1 MKMRHLITGLFV
13 SALVL
18 GACEDPDELVMS
30 GSENMQTLTVK
41 GRLVSDENV
50 EYDAVVDEAAGIITV
65 QVPYYISD
73 TEAVQGDL
81 TAMKVRGSLPY
92 GTRFEPGLSGIHDL
106 AAGIE
111 RTLVSDVD
119 GSSRHYTINAVYVKS
134 DQAFA
139 TRVSLADMPNAV
151 VSIEE
156 PETEDGTGSITV
168 YKTSSSIDGALK
180 AATVTVSPWA
190 TIECRAMNGDGTI
203 DLSEFPDIVVVS
215 QDGSVRKTYKTA
227 VDLPSFVPSGKAGY
241 IASLFG
247 FQILENNEYGF
258 EAENNR
264 TLAVVGDYL
273 IVGNSGDAS
282 KMVVMNRFTGK
293 PTGLSVNATGISR
306 SIHAITSDSAG
317 HLVAVA
323 YTNSSTLPDFE
334 VWVWKNGIGDAPT
347 LIFSKSLPSD
357 PYFAPL
363 RSANPG
369 TTTYDI
375 GRMVDV
381 IGDVTSGEAIIGTS
395 CIQKIR
401 SVFIPLADGVASTA
415 TAVVEFRSN
424 SLASMWYTTKPVLF
438 SMGDD
443 NLSPGYVYGSG
454 NERRM
459 VTYVPANGISA
470 TQFTVPTTHF
480 WLTDKITGVD
490 CIDFN
495 GMRLIGIQ
503 NCHKDNAS
511 GIKSARL
518 YVADI
523 ADPAAGAL
531 ISGFLFDSREGNL
544 TTGTADIPGTG
555 YSPTGMTSSYPFV
568 SGDVVL
574 GANGNGTGDVA
585 FGASEDGNAVQ
596 AYMLTT
602 DNGILAYEIT
612 RYDI

>member
-13 SALVL
+13 SALAL
-18 GACEDPDELVMS
+18 GACEDPDELIMS

-50 EYDAVVDEAAGIITV
+50 EYDAVVDEATGVITV

-73 TEAVQGDL
+73 TEAIQGDL
-81 TAMKVRGSLPY
+81 TAMKVRASLPY

-119 GSSRHYTINAVYVKS
+119 GSRKHYTINAVYVKS
-134 DQAFA
+134 NQAFA
-139 TRVSLADMPNAV
+139 TRISLADTPNAV
-151 VSIEE
+151 VSIKE
-156 PETEDGTGSITV
+156 PETEGGTGLITV

-180 AATVTVSPWA
+180 AATITVSPWA
-190 TIECRAMNGDGTI
+190 MIECSAMNADGTI
-203 DLSEFPDIVVVS
+203 DLSEYPDIVVVS

-227 VDLPSFVPSGKAGY
+227 VDFPSFVPSGKAGY
-241 IASLFG
+241 IACLFG

-258 EAENNR
+258 EVVNNR

-273 IVGNSGDAS
+273 IVSNSGEAS

-293 PTGLSVNATGISR
+293 PTSLSVNTTGISR
-306 SIHAITSDSAG
+306 SIHAITSDDAG

-334 VWVWKNGIGDAPT
+334 IWVWKSGIDSAPT
-347 LIFSKSLPSD
+347 LIFSKSLPTD

-363 RSANPG
+363 RSANAG

-375 GRMVDV
+375 GRMVSV
-381 IGDVTSGEAIIGTS
+381 IGDVTSGKAMVGTA

-401 SVFIPLADGVASTA
+401 SVFIPLTDGVASTSEA
-415 TAVVEFRSN
+415 IVEFRTN
-424 SLASMWYTTKPVLF
+424 SYPSMWYTTKPVLL

-459 VTYVPANGISA
+459 VTYVPENGASA
-470 TQFTVPTTHF
+470 VQFTVPTTHF
-480 WLTDKITGVD
+480 WLTDKVGGID

-503 NCHKDNAS
+503 NCNRDYTS
-511 GIKSARL
+511 DIKSARL
-518 YVADI
+518 YVANI
-523 ADPAAGAL
+523 ADHSAGAL

-574 GANGNGTGDVA
+574 GKNGNGTGDVA

-602 DNGILAYEIT
+602 DNGIMGYEIT

>member
-1 MKMRHLITGLFV
+1 
-13 SALVL
+13 
-18 GACEDPDELVMS
+18 
-30 GSENMQTLTVK
+30 
-41 GRLVSDENV
+41 
-50 EYDAVVDEAAGIITV
+50 
-65 QVPYYISD
+65 
-73 TEAVQGDL
+73 
-81 TAMKVRGSLPY
+81 MKVRGSLPY

-119 GSSRHYTINAVYVKS
+119 GSSRHYTINAAYVKS

-401 SVFIPLADGVASTA
+401 SVFIPLADGVASTGDGRRGVPLQQPRLD
-415 TAVVEFRSN
+415 VVH
-424 SLASMWYTTKPVLF
+424 
-438 SMGDD
+438 D
-443 NLSPGYVYGSG
+443 
-454 NERRM
+454 
-459 VTYVPANGISA
+459 
-470 TQFTVPTTHF
+470 Q
-480 WLTDKITGVD
+480 
-490 CIDFN
+490 
-495 GMRLIGIQ
+495 
-503 NCHKDNAS
+503 
-511 GIKSARL
+511 
-518 YVADI
+518 
-523 ADPAAGAL
+523 AGAL
-531 ISGFLFDSREGNL
+531 LDGRRQPVAGVCLRIGQRAAYGNLCSRERNIRYAVHGADDAL
-544 TTGTADIPGTG
+544 LADGQDHGWSIASTSTACGLSAFRTAIRIMPAVSSLPDSMSPILRILPPEPLFRDFSSIRARAILRPERPIFPGRATL
-555 YSPTGMTSSYPFV
+555 PR
-568 SGDVVL
+568 
-574 GANGNGTGDVA
+574 A
-585 FGASEDGNAVQ
+585 
-596 AYMLTT
+596 
-602 DNGILAYEIT
+602 
-612 RYDI
+612 

>member
-13 SALVL
+13 SALAL
-18 GACEDPDELVMS
+18 GACEDPDELIMS

-50 EYDAVVDEAAGIITV
+50 EYDAVVDETSGVITV

-73 TEAVQGDL
+73 TEAIQGDL
-81 TAMKVRGSLPY
+81 TAMKVRASLPY

-119 GSSRHYTINAVYVKS
+119 GSRKHYTINATYVKS

-139 TRVSLADMPNAV
+139 TRVSLADTPNAV
-151 VSIEE
+151 VSIKE
-156 PETEDGTGSITV
+156 PETDGGTGMITV

-180 AATVTVSPWA
+180 AATITVSPWA
-190 TIECRAMNGDGTI
+190 TIECSAMNEDGTI
-203 DLSEFPDIVVVS
+203 DLSEFPDVVVVS
-215 QDGSVRKTYKTA
+215 QDGSVRKTYKTT

-241 IASLFG
+241 IACLFG
-247 FQILENNEYGF
+247 FQLLADNEYGF
-258 EAENNR
+258 ETTNNR

-273 IVGNSGDAS
+273 IVSNSGDAS

-293 PTGLSVNATGISR
+293 PTGLSVNTTGISR
-306 SIHAITSDSAG
+306 SLHAITSDDAG

-334 VWVWKNGIGDAPT
+334 IWVWKNGIDSAPT
-347 LIFSKSLPSD
+347 LIFSKSLPADS
-357 PYFAPL
+357 YFAPL

-375 GRMVDV
+375 GRMVSA
-381 IGDVTSGEAIIGTS
+381 IGDVTSGHAMVSTS

-401 SVFIPLADGVASTA
+401 SVFIPLTDGAASTSQA
-415 TAVVEFRSN
+415 IVEFRTN
-424 SLASMWYTTKPVLF
+424 SLASMWYTTKPVLL

-454 NERRM
+454 NERRT
-459 VTYVPANGISA
+459 VTYVPENGGSA
-470 TQFTVPTTHF
+470 VQFTVPTTHF
-480 WLTDKITGVD
+480 WLTDKVAGID

-503 NCHKDNAS
+503 NCHKDAAS

-518 YVADI
+518 YVANI
-523 ADPAAGAL
+523 ADPTAGAL

-555 YSPTGMTSSYPFV
+555 YAPTGMTSSYPFV
-568 SGDVVL
+568 SGNVVL
-574 GANGNGTGDVA
+574 GQNGNGTGDVA

-602 DNGILAYEIT
+602 DNGIMGYEIT